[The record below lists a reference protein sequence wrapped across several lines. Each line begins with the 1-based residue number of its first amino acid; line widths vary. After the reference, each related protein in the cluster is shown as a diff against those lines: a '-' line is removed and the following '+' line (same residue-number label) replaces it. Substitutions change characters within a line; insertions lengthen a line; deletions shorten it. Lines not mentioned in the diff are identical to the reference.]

1 MRLLN
6 NKGIALITVLMLTLI
21 TLVIILGI
29 LTLITNNTKLSGA
42 RKTYRNVTE
51 AAYGGA
57 DLVMQDIIPRAFTNF
72 TNFSTVI
79 KSDYSAIEMQLGSS
93 ACLRQKLKNDANDW
107 AACSGM
113 NNNPK
118 TQPDMTFKLNGA
130 SGQSFTVYSKIIDTT
145 PGVPYPSAPSG
156 GQLIGGGV
164 AESSSGTTTNLSH
177 YVYRIE
183 VAGEQ
188 TVNPSEMSN
197 ISVLYEY

>member
-1 MRLLN
+1 MT
-6 NKGIALITVLMLTLI
+6 ALMLTLI

-29 LTLITNNTKLSGA
+29 LTLITRNTTLSGA

-79 KSDYSAIEMQLGSS
+79 KSDYSMINMQIGSS
-93 ACLRQKLKNDANDW
+93 ACLRQKLTNDANGW
-107 AACSGM
+107 TACSGM
-113 NNNPK
+113 NNNPM
-118 TQPDMTFKLNGA
+118 TQPDMKFKLAGV

-145 PGVPYPSAPSG
+145 PGVPYPSPSTG
-156 GQLIGGGV
+156 GQIISGGV
-164 AESSSGTTTNLSH
+164 AESSAGTTINLSH

-183 VAGEQ
+183 VVGEH
-188 TVNPSEMSN
+188 TLNPAEKSN

>member
-1 MRLLN
+1 MKPLN

-29 LTLITNNTKLSGA
+29 LTLLTANTKAGGA
-42 RKTYRNVTE
+42 WKTYRNTNE

-57 DLVMQDIIPRAFTNF
+57 DLIMQDLIPRAFTNF

-79 KSDYSAIEMQLGSS
+79 KSDYAMIDMQTGSS
-93 ACLRQKLKNDANDW
+93 ACLRQKLHSDATGW
-107 AACSGM
+107 AACPGV

-118 TQPDMTFKLNGA
+118 SQPDMTFKLAGA
-130 SGQSFTVYSKIIDTT
+130 SGQSFSVYSKIIDTT
-145 PGVPYPSAPSG
+145 PGVPYPSPPTG

-164 AESSSGTTTNLSH
+164 AESSAGTTINLSH

-188 TVNPSEMSN
+188 TVNPAEKSI